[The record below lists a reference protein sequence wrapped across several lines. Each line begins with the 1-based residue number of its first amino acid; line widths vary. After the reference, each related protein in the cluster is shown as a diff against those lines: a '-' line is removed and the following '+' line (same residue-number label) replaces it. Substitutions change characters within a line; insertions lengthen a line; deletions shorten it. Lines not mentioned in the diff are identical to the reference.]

1 MHEVITCLEMIAPTQ
16 LVRGRPPPAPLEME
30 EVDSAAAPLVRSIYV
45 HIWEGL
51 ASGGRMAWSD
61 AQWKHEL
68 SRPGVRS
75 WVARVHGDVVGFV
88 ELEAEPDGDVGI
100 VVFGLVPEFVGKG
113 FGGAFLTRVTET
125 AWKPMSQSS
134 GLTKRVWVQTSS
146 GDHPH
151 ALQNYERRGFRVFRF
166 EREAQGGLDSRDRP
180 RR

>member
-45 HIWEGL
+45 HIWKGL

-151 ALQNYERRGFRVFRF
+151 PLQNYERRGFRVFRF